1 MFCKYCS
8 KIGTIK
14 ETKKSSFQK
23 NSLIKVEI
31 AVGKDR
37 NHAGINAVNE
47 KMEKLGNPKFRFD
60 FTSFEETVKEVNNS
74 KIRKIS

>member
-8 KIGTIK
+8 KIGTIQ

-31 AVGKDR
+31 AVGKYI
-37 NHAGINAVNE
+37 NHPGINAVNQ
-47 KMEKLGNPKFRFD
+47 KMEKLGNPKFGFD
-60 FTSFEETVKEVNNS
+60 FTSYEETVKEVNNF